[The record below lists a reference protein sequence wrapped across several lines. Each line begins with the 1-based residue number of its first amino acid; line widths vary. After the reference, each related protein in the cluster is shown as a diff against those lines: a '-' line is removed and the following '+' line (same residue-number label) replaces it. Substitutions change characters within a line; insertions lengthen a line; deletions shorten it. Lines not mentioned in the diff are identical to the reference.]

1 MTCGSAATI
10 HLASY
15 AGDLHMFD
23 KILVPLDGSQL
34 AEKALPYATYLA
46 KGAGGQ
52 VLLVRAL
59 ETWAATIHD
68 SVEKELDLKPRAEAE
83 LAAASSKLASE
94 GLAVEQFVYPG
105 EAAAIIELVAT
116 THDVGLIAMSTHGR
130 SGFARW
136 AYGSVAERVVRSSTR
151 PILLVPAH
159 SEAAWSGNAPASIMV
174 PLDGSALAE
183 EALEPAKRLARAL
196 GAGITLLQIVEPP
209 NMALAGSGM
218 GMGYYE
224 AFDMPAWIE
233 EARPYA
239 AGVAR
244 RLQEEGFS
252 VSAETTSGYAAAT
265 IQQVAAAR
273 NMAAIVMASHGRS
286 GLARLA
292 MGSVA
297 MGVVQRATTPVLIV
311 RPVALKAMGAPPI
324 GEAASI

>member
-1 MTCGSAATI
+1 
-10 HLASY
+10 
-15 AGDLHMFD
+15 MFD

-34 AEKALPYATYLA
+34 AEKALPYATYLT
-46 KGAGGQ
+46 KSAGGQ

-59 ETWAATIHD
+59 ETWASTVHD
-68 SVEKELDLKPRAEAE
+68 SIDKELELKPQAEAD
-83 LAAASSKLASE
+83 LATAASKVASE
-94 GLAVEQFVYPG
+94 GIPVEQFIYPG

-159 SEAAWSGNAPASIMV
+159 AEAAWSGNSPASILV

-183 EALEPAKRLARAL
+183 EALEPAKLLARAL

-209 NMALAGSGM
+209 NMALTGSGM
-218 GMGYYE
+218 GLGYYE

-244 RLQEEGFS
+244 RLQDEGFS
-252 VSAETTSGYAAAT
+252 VTAETTSGYAAAT
-265 IQQVAAAR
+265 IQEVAAAR
-273 NMAAIVMASHGRS
+273 SMAAIVMASHGRS

-297 MGVVQRATTPVLIV
+297 MGVVQRATTPVLVV
-311 RPVALKAMGAPPI
+311 RPAGLKAGEVSPI
-324 GEAASI
+324 LGVEGGVQLAAQ